1 MDGDLNPSFSANPH
15 PMRLFCLI
23 CLLAVT
29 ASPGLA
35 QPVKSTPAQITCESL
50 TAELFA
56 AIRAN
61 PAKLE
66 MRLEEALIIRE
77 SCTAEIVTAA
87 IDAVNADPALVQ
99 KIVKTAMDISPT
111 KAALITSAVKHYQAP
126 SVAMAPVVEVRR
138 AEPAVVSAAP
148 QVLPGEELRRAE
160 LPLETRSIPIVEVR
174 KAEAPGTALPMAV
187 LEQERVMN
195 LTDVPKA
202 RPMR

>member
-1 MDGDLNPSFSANPH
+1 
-15 PMRLFCLI
+15 MRLIRLI

-29 ASPGLA
+29 GSPALA

-50 TAELFA
+50 SAELFA

-77 SCTAEIVTAA
+77 SCTGEIVTAA
-87 IDAVNADPALVQ
+87 IDAVNADPVLVQ
-99 KIVKTAMDISPT
+99 KIVKTAMDISPA
-111 KAALITSAVKHYQAP
+111 KAALITEAVRHYQAP
-126 SVAMAPVVEVRR
+126 SVAMSPVVEVRR
-138 AEPAVVSAAP
+138 AEPVAASSAP

-160 LPLETRSIPIVEVR
+160 LPLVTKSIPIVEVR
-174 KAEAPGTALPMAV
+174 KAEVPAVAAPMAV

-202 RPMR
+202 RPLR